1 MSACGHTIVVDYR
14 SMHLSQVEL
23 TRLVEG
29 KESSP
34 HSFLGQHLLSPGGYV
49 VRSLLPGA
57 ITCELI
63 KEGETKGIP
72 MKKIHSLG
80 IFEEE
85 VKSKSAFRYQF
96 KVTYPEKITHLIEDP
111 YRFLPTLS
119 ESDLFLIGKGDDH
132 KVYHKLGSHLATI
145 DGVMGVR
152 FAVWAPSAR
161 RVSLVGNHNFWNGR
175 THPMRLLGASGIW
188 EIFIPGLTAG
198 ACYKYEIV
206 GPADETPFLKTD
218 PYALSF
224 EAPPHHAAIV
234 TDLSGFAWHDSEWI
248 KKRYQTSSQQQPIS
262 IYEVHLGS
270 WRQVPEDNNRP
281 LNYKELG
288 IQLAEY
294 CNRLGFT
301 HVELM
306 PPTEHPFEGSWGY
319 QVTGFYAPT
328 HRLGSPLDFMM
339 LVDTLHR
346 ANIGVIID
354 WVPAHFPK
362 DTFAL
367 AQFDGTHLYEH
378 ADPRLGEH
386 QDWGTL
392 IFNYARHEV
401 RGFLVGSALSWLELF
416 HIDGLRVDAVASM
429 LYLDYSRK
437 NGEWL
442 PNQYGGRENLAAIE
456 FLKQTN
462 ALVHL
467 YHPGA
472 ITIAEESTSYPGVT
486 KSIAEGGLN
495 FDYKWNMGWMHD
507 SLNYFKEDPLYRKY
521 HHNKLTFGML
531 YHWSE
536 AFIQSFSHDEVVHGK
551 GSLMGKMGGGDFHN
565 KAANLRCLLALQWAW
580 PGKKSLF
587 MGCEFGQIAE
597 WSHSRSLDWHLLQY
611 PLHEGI
617 QKLVADL
624 NALYKKDKT
633 IAERDFDSQGF
644 NWVHADDGDQSVL
657 IFERHGYDC
666 SWVVVGN
673 FTPVERT
680 YRFGVPCPGKWEEA
694 INTDSSYYAGKG
706 SGNLGGVVAEKI
718 PAHSRSQSIQV
729 CLPGL
734 SVVIFRQKTK
744 G

>member
-1 MSACGHTIVVDYR
+1 
-14 SMHLSQVEL
+14 MHLSQAEL

-34 HSFLGQHLLSPGGYV
+34 HRFLGLHPLSQGGYV
-49 VRSLLPGA
+49 VRALLPGA
-57 ITCELI
+57 TTCELI
-63 KEGETKGIP
+63 RDGEAKGVS
-72 MKKIHSLG
+72 MKKIHSSG

-85 VKSKSAFRYQF
+85 IKSKSSFRYQF
-96 KVTYPEKITHLIEDP
+96 KVTYPEKITHLIEDA

-145 DGVMGVR
+145 DGVKGVR

-161 RVSLVGNHNFWNGR
+161 RVSLVGNHNLWNGR
-175 THPMRLLGASGIW
+175 THPMRLLGSSGIW

-198 ACYKYEIV
+198 ACYKYEIL
-206 GPADETPFLKTD
+206 GPASETAFLKTD
-218 PYALSF
+218 PCALSF
-224 EAPPHHAAIV
+224 EPPPHHAAV
-234 TDLSGFAWHDSEWI
+234 VCDLSAFDWRDSDWME
-248 KKRYQTSSQQQPIS
+248 KRRQVTSRHMPVSV
-262 IYEVHLGS
+262 YEVHLGS
-270 WRQVPEDNNRP
+270 WRRVPEDNNRP
-281 LNYKELG
+281 LNYRELG
-288 IQLAEY
+288 QQLAEY

-306 PPTEHPFEGSWGY
+306 PPTEHPFDGSWGY

-328 HRLGSPLDFMM
+328 HRFGSPLDFMT

-346 ANIGVIID
+346 ANIGVIMD

-392 IFNYARHEV
+392 IFNYGRHEV
-401 RGFLVGSALSWLELF
+401 RGFLVGSALSWLDLF

-442 PNQYGGRENLAAIE
+442 PNEHGGRENLAAIE

-486 KSIAEGGLN
+486 QPIAEGGLN

-551 GSLMGKMGGGDFHN
+551 GSLMGKMGGGDFHS

-587 MGCEFGQIAE
+587 MGCEFGQVAE
-597 WSHSRSLDWHLLQY
+597 WNHSRSLDWHLLQY
-611 PLHEGI
+611 PLHEGL

-666 SWVVVGN
+666 SWVVAGN

-680 YRFGVPCPGKWEEA
+680 YRFGVPCMGKWEEA
-694 INTDSSYYAGKG
+694 INTDSAYYAGKG

-718 PAHSRSQSIQV
+718 PAHGRPQSIQV

-734 SVVIFRQKTK
+734 SVVIFRLKTK